1 MLKIRKDNLQKITDR
16 YFELINKHAVVRASN
31 KKDYL
36 KIESNKEGEVTISIS
51 RKMDSIIGEEYH
63 KRTFYPNL
71 TKEIWVYGL
80 HDEDSFD
87 VIGKSS
93 KIKIRLIGGQ
103 NNDKYSVEKG
113 KNIVIYDYKLKHN
126 DLSETKKAT
135 KKLQNKYDLNVYDY
149 KKIKTK
155 SNTFLPLIGGNP
167 DDGLKIGINHTFTV
181 YGFERNPFTSQH
193 KIKAAYYFATDGYD
207 LSYRGEFARIIG
219 NTNLV
224 LQSMFTS
231 PNFSINFYGY
241 GNETQNT
248 SDENGLDYNRVKVR
262 KFNVSPSLIWRAYGG
277 AKISLG
283 FNYESIEVDETE
295 NRFVEDTDQLP
306 SYIFEENRYA
316 GVLSKFHFENHDN
329 NAYPTIGMETA
340 IEIGYKSNLNKAD
353 RDFVYLI
360 PEISFAHKL
369 STSGKLVL
377 ATKFKGHINFSNNIE
392 FYQAAAIG
400 GFDGLR
406 GFRNQRFTG
415 RQSYYQNTDIRY
427 SFNKMKTSLL
437 PIRIGIYGSF
447 DYGRVWI
454 DEESSNKW
462 HNSYGGGF
470 FINGAELMSVNLGA
484 FYSEDGVRVA
494 FMLGFGF

>member
-1 MLKIRKDNLQKITDR
+1 
-16 YFELINKHAVVRASN
+16 
-31 KKDYL
+31 
-36 KIESNKEGEVTISIS
+36 
-51 RKMDSIIGEEYH
+51 
-63 KRTFYPNL
+63 
-71 TKEIWVYGL
+71 
-80 HDEDSFD
+80 
-87 VIGKSS
+87 
-93 KIKIRLIGGQ
+93 
-103 NNDKYSVEKG
+103 
-113 KNIVIYDYKLKHN
+113 
-126 DLSETKKAT
+126 
-135 KKLQNKYDLNVYDY
+135 
-149 KKIKTK
+149 
-155 SNTFLPLIGGNP
+155 
-167 DDGLKIGINHTFTV
+167 
-181 YGFERNPFTSQH
+181 
-193 KIKAAYYFATDGYD
+193 
-207 LSYRGEFARIIG
+207 
-219 NTNLV
+219 
-224 LQSMFTS
+224 
-231 PNFSINFYGY
+231 
-241 GNETQNT
+241 
-248 SDENGLDYNRVKVR
+248 
-262 KFNVSPSLIWRAYGG
+262 
-277 AKISLG
+277 
-283 FNYESIEVDETE
+283 
-295 NRFVEDTDQLP
+295 
-306 SYIFEENRYA
+306 
-316 GVLSKFHFENHDN
+316 
-329 NAYPTIGMETA
+329 META

-369 STSGKLVL
+369 TTSGKLVL
-377 ATKFKGHINFSNNIE
+377 ATKFKGHINFSNDIE